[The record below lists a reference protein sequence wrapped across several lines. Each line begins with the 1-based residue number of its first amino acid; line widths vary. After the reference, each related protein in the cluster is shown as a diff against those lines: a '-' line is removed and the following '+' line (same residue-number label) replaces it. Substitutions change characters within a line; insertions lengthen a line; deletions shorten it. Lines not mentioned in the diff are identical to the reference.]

1 VVNPEQEDRPMAVVR
16 RCPRCGHPLERCDG
30 EAYCPNCT
38 VYAQVSF
45 DSWMARV
52 DEALVRKVGVSSNDL
67 PDFTY
72 RDLLDAGCTPE
83 EAADTAIDNA
93 VS

>member
-1 VVNPEQEDRPMAVVR
+1 LYE
-16 RCPRCGHPLERCDG
+16 GST
-30 EAYCPNCT
+30 YCPDCT
-38 VYAQVSF
+38 SYTAASF

-52 DEALVRKVGVSSNDL
+52 DEAIVRRVGVCSSDL

-72 RDLLDAGCTPE
+72 RDLYDQGVTPE
-83 EAADTAIDNA
+83 EAADAAIENA